1 MSKYK
6 ADSFFESINF
16 AITGLLLATKSQRN
30 FRIDLFIAMVVIVAG
45 VFMSFSMIEFCILL
59 LTIGFVFLAELLN
72 TIVEFIIDAYFGN
85 KYSTLAK
92 MSKDISAGMV
102 LISVVLAVI
111 IGMLLFLPKLLM
123 LF

>member
-6 ADSFFESINF
+6 ADSVFQSINY
-16 AITGLLLATKSQRN
+16 AIKGILLATKSQRN
-30 FRIDLFIAMVVIVAG
+30 FRIDLFIAMIVIIAG
-45 VFMSFSMIEFCILL
+45 VFLSFSMIEFCILL

-102 LISVVLAVI
+102 LISVILAVI
-111 IGMLLFLPKLLM
+111 IGGLLFLPKLIT